1 MNERSEAGFVR
12 AMARELLVHNPN
24 VETVANA
31 ISLATELINSTQT
44 HTHTG
49 QFQYERLDTN

>member
-24 VETVANA
+24 VKTVATA
-31 ISLATELINSTQT
+31 ISLATELINLTKT
-44 HTHTG
+44 HAYTENI
-49 QFQYERLDTN
+49 QNERLDTN